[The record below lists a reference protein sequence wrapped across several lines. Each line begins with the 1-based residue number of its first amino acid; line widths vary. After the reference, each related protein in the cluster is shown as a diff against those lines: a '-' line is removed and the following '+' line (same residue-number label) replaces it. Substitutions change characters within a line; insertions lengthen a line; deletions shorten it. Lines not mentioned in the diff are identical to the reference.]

1 MHARRL
7 RDHLRSNPGYANY
20 PKYAVALACATWA
33 LMHVPV
39 EREAFLIAI
48 ESPSLG
54 LLSEITLIASCLL
67 AITSG
72 LIGLFRPGRWSKVL
86 SVLGIVVFYQ
96 LLRPVIEFD
105 PVGWLE
111 LTVLMIAVLLWDMP
125 ASLIDDLFEFSTRS
139 GGSGPCTSR
148 LSIWRR

>member
-1 MHARRL
+1 
-7 RDHLRSNPGYANY
+7 
-20 PKYAVALACATWA
+20 
-33 LMHVPV
+33 MHVPV
-39 EREAFLIAI
+39 ERDAFLIAI

-86 SVLGIVVFYQ
+86 SVLGIVVSYQ

-125 ASLIDDLFEFSTRS
+125 ASLIDDLFERQPVLMLVGWIPYLVGIYVILRTLAVTGRCGEHSQDPIPRYED
-139 GGSGPCTSR
+139 G
-148 LSIWRR
+148 